1 MRLRSLTA
9 ATAVAA
15 ALALSGTGLAPAA
28 PAVAAPTPA
37 TLAAVSAPA
46 PQLDSLANFRDVAGG
61 GEIGGVA
68 LNTGVF
74 YRSNA
79 PRKTS
84 AADLATLADLRIT
97 TAYDMRDQSEI
108 DLPMI
113 GGADILPAGTEY
125 RHTPIEF
132 ANLIELVFQVPTAA
146 EADEYMR
153 ATNRAFVTDA
163 DRRAGFA
170 EVLTGLAEGDD
181 PQLFH
186 CTSGKDRTGWVS
198 YLLLALAGVDDDA
211 IIADY
216 LLSNDNLAADNAEIL
231 DIMAM
236 TAGAIELLGVANA
249 DAVEALMT
257 VDESYLRAGMA
268 QLQDD
273 FGTVENYLT
282 RADGLGLSDA
292 TVAALRTKR
301 VAD

>member
-1 MRLRSLTA
+1 MRIRSLTA
-9 ATAVAA
+9 TTAMVA
-15 ALALSGTGLAPAA
+15 ALALTGTGLATAA
-28 PAVAAPTPA
+28 PAVSAPSPATFSVTPA
-37 TLAAVSAPA
+37 AA
-46 PQLDSLANFRDVAGG
+46 PQLDSFANFRDVAGD
-61 GEIGGVA
+61 GEIGGVE
-68 LNTGVF
+68 LKPGVF

-84 AADLATLADLRIT
+84 EADLAALADLGIT

-132 ANLIELVFQVPTAA
+132 ANLIELIFQVPTKA

-153 ATNRAFVTDA
+153 ETNRAFVTDA

-170 EVLTGLAEGDD
+170 EVLQGLADGDD

-198 YLLLALAGVDDDA
+198 YLLLSLVGVDNDA
-211 IIADY
+211 IIDDY

-231 DIMAM
+231 GIMGM
-236 TAGAIELLGVANA
+236 TSGSTGSLGMADAGA
-249 DAVEALMT
+249 VESLMT
-257 VDESYLRAGMA
+257 VDESYLRAGME
-268 QLQDD
+268 QLEADFDD
-273 FGTVENYLT
+273 VEDYLT
-282 RADGLGLSDA
+282 SAAGLGLTED
-292 TVAALRTKR
+292 TVDALRTKL
-301 VAD
+301 VG